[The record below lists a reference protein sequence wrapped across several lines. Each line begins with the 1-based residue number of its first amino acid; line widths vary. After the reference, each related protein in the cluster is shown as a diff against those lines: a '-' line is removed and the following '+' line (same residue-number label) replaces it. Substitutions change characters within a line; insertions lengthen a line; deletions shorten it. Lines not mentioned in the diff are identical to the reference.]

1 MAGNGRFFIKRQFG
15 FHEEMKRV
23 RITVGMLAFVAL
35 FAGVATCEDQP
46 QTVTVCELK
55 SDPAAYNHKLVEV
68 TGFVSHAF
76 EDFTIFDPTCPSWP
90 GVWLEYGG
98 KAKSGTMYCCGV
110 TADRHRPKELKVED
124 IAIPLTDDEQFR
136 QFDKLI
142 QPPFRSGMHGSIVH
156 ATLVGRFFSGRLIE
170 YPKGS
175 SWGGYGHMGC
185 CTLLAIQGIKSV
197 DVQNRDDL
205 DYGAGFDQPDIG
217 KVGCGYQFLTPIDST
232 TNWIKAQQEADL
244 GQRDWIF
251 DDPQRIAS
259 EAIARFA
266 NADAGSIALAEKRRG
281 QGRHVYEWK
290 PADQHETY
298 MVVVS
303 RPYLLAYYA
312 HDPKRVTWVVAA
324 AYVSSCR
331 KENAVTRLK

>member
-1 MAGNGRFFIKRQFG
+1 
-15 FHEEMKRV
+15 MKRF
-23 RITVGMLAFVAL
+23 RITVGVLASVVM
-35 FAGVATCEDQP
+35 FAGVATCEDQRL
-46 QTVTVCELK
+46 TVTVCQLK
-55 SDPAAYNHKLVEV
+55 GDPAAYNHKLVEV

-76 EDFTIFDPTCPSWP
+76 EDFTLFDPTCSSWP

-110 TADRHRPKELKVED
+110 SADRHRPKELKVED
-124 IAIPLTDDEQFR
+124 ISIPLTDDEPFR
-136 QFDKLI
+136 KFDKLI
-142 QPPFRSGMHGSIVH
+142 QPPFRSGIHGSIVH
-156 ATLVGRFFSGRLIE
+156 ATLVGRFFSGRRIK

-185 CTLLAIQGIKSV
+185 CTLLAIQEVKLL
-197 DVQNRDDL
+197 DTQNRDDL

-217 KVGCGYQFLTPIDST
+217 KVGCGYRFLTPIDAT
-232 TNWIKAQQEADL
+232 TDSIKAQQEADR
-244 GQRDWIF
+244 GQRDWVF
-251 DDPQRIAS
+251 DDPQRVAS
-259 EAIARFA
+259 EAITRFA
-266 NADAGSIALAEKRRG
+266 NAEGSSVALKETRKA
-281 QGRHVYEWK
+281 QGRYVYEWK
-290 PADQHETY
+290 PADKPETY

-303 RPYLLAYYA
+303 RPYLLAFYA